1 MFCFGNYLEFGIW
14 CLEFYLNMD
23 QKNIRNFCI
32 IAHIDHGKSTLADR
46 FLELT
51 GTIDKRKMQEQVLD
65 QMDLERERGI
75 TIKLAPAT
83 MTYNLQPTTYNLNLI
98 DTPGHVD
105 FTYEV
110 SRSLA
115 AVEGAVLL
123 VDATQGVQAQT
134 IGNLQLAKDQ
144 GLVII
149 PVLNKIDVVGADVDT
164 RRLELAELLNINP
177 DEILT
182 ASAKTGEG
190 VDDIL
195 KAVVERVPAPS
206 GQKDNPLRAL
216 IFDSIYDDY
225 KGVITYVRIMD
236 GHIRAN
242 APIRFLGTSAN
253 TESLEVGIFKP
264 GRFKKDEISSGEI
277 GYIVTGLKD
286 ISKARVG
293 DTISIQNAEIKAL
306 PGYKELPPMVYAGIF
321 PQEGSSPDKLREAL
335 LKLKLND
342 AALVFEPERSSALGF
357 GFRIGLLGMLHLE
370 IVKERLEREHGIS
383 LVITVPS
390 VAYRIFL
397 TNGDQK
403 VIKGALELPDP
414 TFVDHIEEPY
424 VRVKIVTPKDYVGGI
439 MQLAEEKRVVY
450 QNTEYL
456 DDHRVI
462 VVYEMPLF
470 SIIIDFYDS
479 LKSVSSGYASFQY
492 ELIEY
497 RTADVV
503 RMDML
508 VAEEPVEAFSLLV
521 YRDEAEGVG
530 RRIAKKLKDAI
541 PRKQFE
547 IKLQARVGG
556 RIVASERIP
565 SMRKDVLA
573 KLYGGDVTRKMKL
586 LKKQKEGKKRMKA
599 HGRGEV
605 EIPPKAYLAVL
616 KRD

>member
-1 MFCFGNYLEFGIW
+1 MEFGIW

>member
-1 MFCFGNYLEFGIW
+1 
-14 CLEFYLNMD
+14 MD

-439 MQLAEEKRVVY
+439 MQLAEEKRAVY

>member
-1 MFCFGNYLEFGIW
+1 MAEIQ
-14 CLEFYLNMD
+14 E
-23 QKNIRNFCI
+23 KNI
-32 IAHIDHGKSTLADR
+32 GKLR
-46 FLELT
+46 VENPYLV
-51 GTIDKRKMQEQVLD
+51 G
-65 QMDLERERGI
+65 
-75 TIKLAPAT
+75 
-83 MTYNLQPTTYNLNLI
+83 MT
-98 DTPGHVD
+98 
-105 FTYEV
+105 
-110 SRSLA
+110 
-115 AVEGAVLL
+115 
-123 VDATQGVQAQT
+123 
-134 IGNLQLAKDQ
+134 
-144 GLVII
+144 
-149 PVLNKIDVVGADVDT
+149 
-164 RRLELAELLNINP
+164 
-177 DEILT
+177 
-182 ASAKTGEG
+182 EG
-190 VDDIL
+190 VDSS
-195 KAVVERVPAPS
+195 KVFFR
-206 GQKDNPLRAL
+206 
-216 IFDSIYDDY
+216 
-225 KGVITYVRIMD
+225 
-236 GHIRAN
+236 
-242 APIRFLGTSAN
+242 PIPEETI
-253 TESLEVGIFKP
+253 E
-264 GRFKKDEISSGEI
+264 EI
-277 GYIVTGLKD
+277 V
-286 ISKARVG
+286 
-293 DTISIQNAEIKAL
+293 
-306 PGYKELPPMVYAGIF
+306 
-321 PQEGSSPDKLREAL
+321 QEGSIFKNAG
-335 LKLKLND
+335 
-342 AALVFEPERSSALGF
+342 GF
-357 GFRIGLLGMLHLE
+357 S
-370 IVKERLEREHGIS
+370 VKNPLIA
-383 LVITVPS
+383 P
-390 VAYRIFL
+390 
-397 TNGDQK
+397 
-403 VIKGALELPDP
+403 
-414 TFVDHIEEPY
+414 FVDHIEEPY

-439 MQLAEEKRVVY
+439 MQLAEEKRAVY

>member
-1 MFCFGNYLEFGIW
+1 
-14 CLEFYLNMD
+14 MD

-75 TIKLAPAT
+75 TIKLAQAT

-439 MQLAEEKRVVY
+439 MQLAEEKRAVY